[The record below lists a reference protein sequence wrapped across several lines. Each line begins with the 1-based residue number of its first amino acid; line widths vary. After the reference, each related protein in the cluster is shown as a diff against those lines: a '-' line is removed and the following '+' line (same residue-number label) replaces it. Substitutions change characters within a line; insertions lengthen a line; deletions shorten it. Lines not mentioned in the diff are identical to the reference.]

1 MAAANNG
8 ASDPELARKIEEYQ
22 ARERVYRAGLLEQD
36 AQVNQLRRM
45 SSDIVAAYGDVSRA
59 AIRGALA
66 DPTQN
71 MEVLLLRQKAREK
84 DEQIKQLREELE
96 ANRFDQQAPA
106 GQALMKKCRALLEEN
121 RELGEQIREE
131 KNAELRAALQDEQ
144 KLTADLQ
151 DKLMESVE
159 FMKELQQENEKLQ
172 GTMSRVAGRLREARA
187 ELVEVRKERAEAKS
201 KKKREKE
208 QQKAAGASAVAP
220 APTPSPAAAAAA
232 AAAEG
237 AMEAAMNA
245 AASAASAPAPR
256 AVLTTAAEAAEK
268 PDKEKKRKKS
278 EKDKEE
284 KKSKKAKSG

>member
-268 PDKEKKRKKS
+268 PEKKRKKS